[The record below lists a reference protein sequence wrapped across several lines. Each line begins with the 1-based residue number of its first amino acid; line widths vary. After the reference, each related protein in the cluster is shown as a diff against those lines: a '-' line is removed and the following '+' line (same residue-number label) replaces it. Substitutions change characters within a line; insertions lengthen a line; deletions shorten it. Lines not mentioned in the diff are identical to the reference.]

1 MRLRQGTIA
10 SLVAELRGQCDD
22 SAFVAV
28 CVMARVSVWARS
40 GCWRFFFL
48 IVYTLP
54 MPTPHVRHLIGM
66 LYVTIVW
73 LLWQHHLHI
82 RLALLCVVLLLLFL
96 IMVSITVRPSQPAE
110 LVCAS

>member
-40 GCWRFFFL
+40 GCWRFFL
-48 IVYTLP
+48 DSVYTTHAHP
-54 MPTPHVRHLIGM
+54 PPCSSPHW
-66 LYVTIVW
+66 YVVC
-73 LLWQHHLHI
+73 HYSM
-82 RLALLCVVLLLLFL
+82 VV
-96 IMVSITVRPSQPAE
+96 MATSSTY
-110 LVCAS
+110 